1 MFWLLLLYYCYLP
14 HTSLN
19 QTSSM
24 MGGYVHFD
32 ILACSLADF
41 NSNYII
47 PRVSRPATF
56 YWVKDVSSS
65 CCWNRCGL
73 FMPMS
78 CFTLYSCFM
87 MSTAKLH
94 FYSLYICSS
103 FVIKFKSH
111 QINLFDVFTLFC
123 TLVDFFVHFLIL
135 SHIKYQNGTP

>member
-1 MFWLLLLYYCYLP
+1 MFNALLLCFSWLSLLYYCYLS
-14 HTSLN
+14 HTSPN

-32 ILACSLADF
+32 ILACPSIDF

-56 YWVKDVSSS
+56 YWDKDALSS

-73 FMPMS
+73 FIPMS
-78 CFTLYSCFM
+78 CFTLYNCFR

-103 FVIKFKSH
+103 LVIKFKSH
-111 QINLFDVFTLFC
+111 QIKLFDVFTHL
-123 TLVDFFVHFLIL
+123 FVHW
-135 SHIKYQNGTP
+135 

>member
-1 MFWLLLLYYCYLP
+1 MALNSTPALVIFRHLAP

-24 MGGYVHFD
+24 MGRYVQIY
-32 ILACSLADF
+32 ILAWSLKDLY
-41 NSNYII
+41 SNYII
-47 PRVSRPATF
+47 PSVSRPATF
-56 YWVKDVSSS
+56 YWVEDVSSS

-78 CFTLYSCFM
+78 WFTLYNCFM

-103 FVIKFKSH
+103 LVIKFKSH
-111 QINLFDVFTLFC
+111 QINLFDVFTHL
-123 TLVDFFVHFLIL
+123 FVHW
-135 SHIKYQNGTP
+135 